1 MWNGSASAVMIQ
13 VAVVCPCVRVCAH
26 VSQRRQCSH
35 YTGGIYTRS
44 RGATSHVL
52 LGKQAPAHAAMSIV
66 QRPAS
71 LCMQPQIP
79 LTSSYLSKKT
89 GVKICVLN

>member
-13 VAVVCPCVRVCAH
+13 VAVVCPCVRVCAL
-26 VSQRRQCSH
+26 VSQRRKCSH
-35 YTGGIYTRS
+35 YTEGIYTRR

-52 LGKQAPAHAAMSIV
+52 LGKQTHAPAHAVMSIV

-71 LCMQPQIP
+71 LCM
-79 LTSSYLSKKT
+79 
-89 GVKICVLN
+89 